1 MLMKKIL
8 LFFVTIMLS
17 AGLGFAQSRNITGKV
32 TDATTGEGIPFASIQ
47 VKGTMTGAS
56 ADADG
61 NYSINVKSNDAVL
74 VFVSVGYKQ
83 HEVAT
88 DGKKN
93 INVEL
98 NLDATAL
105 DETIVVAGTF
115 PTSRRPLTAWLL
127 VCRPLPEA
135 DSLVPDRLS

>member
-61 NYSINVKSNDAVL
+61 NYSINVKSNDAL
-74 VFVSVGYKQ
+74 CLSSFLSV
-83 HEVAT
+83 
-88 DGKKN
+88 
-93 INVEL
+93 INNMKLQLTERKTSMW
-98 NLDATAL
+98 NL
-105 DETIVVAGTF
+105 IWM
-115 PTSRRPLTAWLL
+115 RQ
-127 VCRPLPEA
+127 
-135 DSLVPDRLS
+135 LSMRQS